1 MDSDI
6 QVLRNKHF
14 AIMDMLLAHPEWT
27 QKEVAESLNYSESWL
42 SSLVNS
48 SLFQTA
54 FRAYRQ
60 RYEEDLRGSIVAAT
74 TEAIKVSVEIMKDKG
89 SPAVIRQQSA
99 RDILAQGHAKAVE
112 KRASLSLT
120 GEVPAELLP
129 RMEVIMKELDMP
141 FVAKKLLER
150 PEESVNK
157 DEV

>member
-1 MDSDI
+1 
-6 QVLRNKHF
+6 
-14 AIMDMLLAHPEWT
+14 
-27 QKEVAESLNYSESWL
+27 
-42 SSLVNS
+42 
-48 SLFQTA
+48 
-54 FRAYRQ
+54 
-60 RYEEDLRGSIVAAT
+60 VAAT

-129 RMEVIMKELDMP
+129 RMEVIMKELDLP
-141 FVAKKLLER
+141 FAPKKLLVR
-150 PEESVNK
+150 PEESMNK

>member
-1 MDSDI
+1 MDNDI
-6 QVLRNKHF
+6 QVLRNRHF
-14 AIMDMLLAHPEWT
+14 AIMDMLLAHPEWN
-27 QKEVAESLNYSESWL
+27 QKDVAESLNYSESWL

-54 FRAYRQ
+54 FRTYRQ
-60 RYEEDLRGSIVAAT
+60 RYEEALRGSIVAAT

-129 RMEVIMKELDMP
+129 RMEVIMKELDLP
-141 FVAKKLLER
+141 FAPKKLLVR
-150 PEESVNK
+150 PEESMNK